1 MTCEEATV
9 ASTEDTEALRVDDVR
24 ELSESLPRE
33 CTTIL
38 GIVLSDIANESVQAV
53 FTIAN

>member
-1 MTCEEATV
+1 MTCKEATV

-38 GIVLSDIANESVQAV
+38 GIVIADVAYESVQAV
-53 FTIAN
+53 FAIAN